1 MNGSVHCVSGCDLMT
16 VKRIRR
22 EVGIIGDGSEAASLS
37 LELRMSTTRH
47 TLGNSIHLLPVS
59 FPTKPFSVE

>member
-1 MNGSVHCVSGCDLMT
+1 MT